1 MFIFISYIINLFRYF
16 EFYVYIFFLF
26 IFFWE
31 KKMFSAFV
39 VISMKPLPFYK
50 QQYDL
55 PFMFNI
61 LSIVCF
67 PAQVYLA

>member
-1 MFIFISYIINLFRYF
+1 
-16 EFYVYIFFLF
+16 
-26 IFFWE
+26 
-31 KKMFSAFV
+31 MFSAFV

-67 PAQVYLA
+67 PAQVYLAWHDHWCIPSSFCSDFEKTGI